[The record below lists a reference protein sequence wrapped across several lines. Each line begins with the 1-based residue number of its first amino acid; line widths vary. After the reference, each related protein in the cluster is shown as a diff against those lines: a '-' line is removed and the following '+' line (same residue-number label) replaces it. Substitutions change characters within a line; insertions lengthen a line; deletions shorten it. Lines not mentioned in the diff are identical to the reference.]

1 MVAYPQYRESQAHTT
16 TVDNAIRQESGC
28 TATGPAIS
36 GARSATHLML
46 EGRVGSLEEDRHV
59 TAWLELGN
67 WQARARIIL
76 LAWYMDGMA
85 ADQRRAIIW
94 ASGVTPAGVENRSP
108 FLTPTHKHNLTPTLF
123 LAYFFLL

>member
-1 MVAYPQYRESQAHTT
+1 M
-16 TVDNAIRQESGC
+16 
-28 TATGPAIS
+28 
-36 GARSATHLML
+36 ML

-67 WQARARIIL
+67 WQARARIISGSL
-76 LAWYMDGMA
+76 VHMA